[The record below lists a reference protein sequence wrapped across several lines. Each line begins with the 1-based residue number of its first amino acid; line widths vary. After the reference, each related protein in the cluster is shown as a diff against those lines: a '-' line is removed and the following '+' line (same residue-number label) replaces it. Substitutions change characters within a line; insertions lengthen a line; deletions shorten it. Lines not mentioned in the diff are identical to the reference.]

1 MVERNDTAVTNDHT
15 DLSDKNFTCPVWN
28 VTDDTIQ
35 PENQL
40 DKKSIITTQKFDW
53 SEEEIGYVQS
63 AYFVGYIS
71 TMIIGANIIIQGF
84 GFYRGC
90 LLLLVL
96 STLSLLIFPLMTQ
109 LFGLYGAIGLRF
121 LLGATH
127 GPCTSL
133 VAYSWYLWVL
143 PYELTTAN
151 TISNLG
157 AGAGAVGSMVISGQ
171 LLEVIGW
178 VNLHYVI
185 GGISVAIV
193 MLWFLFADDAP
204 EQETKQ
210 VWRPFSFSNQISD
223 KERQLIVENRPSKR
237 SGKKL
242 HWAKMFSSMNVW
254 LFSAA
259 WFLITAAYITMNL
272 LGMRYAV
279 YISQIPLKVATG
291 YGSIAALVSFPT
303 LMGFAMLSDC
313 TIKNGISSSLVRKCT
328 FTLFTIISILSILP
342 MIIYPC
348 NMTIVLLCMMVSSL
362 SMGTVLTIS
371 TKPIPNEM
379 AGEYSGQLY
388 AFSNTLGNISGV
400 ISKFAV

>member
-1 MVERNDTAVTNDHT
+1 MVERNDTAVTNDHI
-15 DLSDKNFTCPVWN
+15 DLSESPDFTCPVWN
-28 VTDDTIQ
+28 VTDETVQTVDQ
-35 PENQL
+35 KPV
-40 DKKSIITTQKFDW
+40 STTQKFDW

-71 TMIIGANIIIQGF
+71 TMIIGANVIIQGF

-96 STLSLLIFPLMTQ
+96 STLGLFIFPLITQ
-109 LFGLYGAIGLRF
+109 SFGLYGAIGLRF
-121 LLGATH
+121 ILGATH

-157 AGAGAVGSMVISGQ
+157 AGAGAVGSMVISGL

-178 VNLHYVI
+178 VSLHYVT

-193 MLWFLFADDAP
+193 ILWFLFADDAP

-210 VWRPFSFSNQISD
+210 IWRPFSFSNQISD
-223 KERQLIVENRPSKR
+223 KERQLIVESRPSKR

-242 HWAKMFSSMNVW
+242 PWSKLLSSLNVW

-272 LGMRYAV
+272 LGMRYSV

-291 YGSIAALVSFPT
+291 YGSIGAMISFPT

-313 TIKNGISSSLVRKCT
+313 TIKNGRSSSLVRKCT
-328 FTLFTIISILSILP
+328 FTLFTIISILSIIP
-342 MIIYPC
+342 MIVYPC
-348 NMTIVLLCMMVSSL
+348 SMSIVLICMTVASL

-388 AFSNTLGNISGV
+388 AFSNTLGNLSGV
-400 ISKFAV
+400 ISKY